1 MLTYVLTTQICLLLV
16 SLLLKTAFWPLRRT
30 AVLAGVYAVIILL
43 LSSTLFDLS
52 RTTVDTVLSDRSLR
66 LDWTI
71 LVTLEAMLMIAY
83 CFTEGKWQRVL
94 SFYPGLLALPAFY
107 YMQMQVVFSQA
118 GLSFSLFG
126 WWSALAVV
134 LFILGGS
141 VLVRKAMGNQVTCHE
156 LLFITNLL
164 LVVLCIIFAGII

>member
-1 MLTYVLTTQICLLLV
+1 MLTYVLTTQMCLLLV
-16 SLLLKTAFWPLRRT
+16 SLLLKTAFWPLRRM

-52 RTTVDTVLSDRSLR
+52 RTTVDTLLATRSMR

-71 LVTLEAMLMIAY
+71 LITLEAMLMIAY
-83 CFTEGKWQRVL
+83 CFTEGRVRQVL

-107 YMQMQVVFSQA
+107 YMQMQVLFSSP
-118 GLSFSLFG
+118 GLSFTLFG
-126 WWSALAVV
+126 WWSALAVGV
-134 LFILGGS
+134 FILGGS
-141 VLVRKAMGNQVTCHE
+141 VLARKAVGNTETCLE

-164 LVVLCIIFAGII
+164 LGVLGIIFSGII